1 MLLPLQA
8 FGLHKTPGYQEK
20 VLGRLLAM
28 SAAQAAYEKN
38 LAVMTQFQGQ
48 FENEVN
54 RLIADL
60 YAHWRQQIDE
70 LSQLRTSLE
79 LDWQNSVAEAQSA
92 IYEEQPQL
100 RTKFSQLIIEFE
112 GTDLQVFTHR
122 YDVDGAKEALKKFC
136 KFSVQVP
143 SGAGPRIAT
152 VKDNLLQVYNIKSG
166 KAVSA
171 QLPVSLSDGTVL
183 AQLGIGVLA
192 AGGRPATPTA
202 YLWQGRALDS
212 LPNMNTSRGFPGVF
226 VTGEAAYLF
235 GGFDHS
241 KGFPDCFLKAAE
253 KLNIQTRT
261 WHSLASMKFARHMF
275 TPCGYNR
282 EVLLAETCLENNLLE
297 AFNLDTENYRSLPV
311 KQPFSGENSIAVI
324 CEGELLLLSYAG
336 QLARWKVESQDK
348 KFAVSKLT
356 AFQIKPQAN
365 GSFLQFESRFY
376 FAHFATGEMG
386 VFDPAARALVKA

>member
-1 MLLPLQA
+1 MLPLQA
-8 FGLHKTPGYQEK
+8 FGLHRTPGYQEK
-20 VLGRLLAM
+20 VHERLAAT

-38 LAVMTQFQGQ
+38 LAEMIQFQSQ
-48 FENEVN
+48 FESQVT
-54 RLIADL
+54 RLIEEL
-60 YAHWRQQIDE
+60 YVFWRQQIDE

-92 IYEEQPQL
+92 LYEDQPQL
-100 RTKFSQLIIEFE
+100 HTKFAQLILEFE

-122 YDVDGAKEALKKFC
+122 YDVDGAKEALQKFC

-143 SGAGPRIAT
+143 SGAGPRLAT
-152 VKDNLLQVYNIKSG
+152 IKDNLLQVYNIKSG

-241 KGFPDCFLKAAE
+241 KGFPDCFLKATE
-253 KLNIQTRT
+253 KLNILTRT
-261 WHSLASMKFARHMF
+261 WHSLASMKYARHMF
-275 TPCGYNR
+275 TPCGYKR
-282 EVLLAETCLENNLLE
+282 EVLLAETCLENNQLE
-297 AFNLDTENYRSLPV
+297 AFNLDTESYRSLPV
-311 KQPFSGENSIAVI
+311 KQPFSGENSIAVV
-324 CEGELLLLSYAG
+324 CEEELLLLSYAG
-336 QLARWKVESQDK
+336 QLARWKVDSQDK

-376 FAHFATGEMG
+376 FTHFATGEMG
-386 VFDPAARALVKA
+386 VFDPAAKALVKA